1 MRTYFI
7 LGSFMITATLCAL
20 EIKTELIEIQKADP
34 SIIIDLR
41 YATDNNF
48 TKEPIYPAAFR
59 CLLAKEPMQALGL
72 VQKELK
78 AKGLGLKV
86 WDAYRPRSCQAKL
99 WEVCGKQYPDEKE
112 RAHYVANPYN
122 GEIRHARGYTVDVT
136 IVDTAGKEL
145 PMPTEFDDFSAKA
158 WSDCAQVD
166 DVAKQNRT
174 MLIEIMRKHGFTVAK
189 SEWWHFDYQGWK
201 DQPILDVVT

>member
-1 MRTYFI
+1 MNANF
-7 LGSFMITATLCAL
+7 LFGSLMITAVFYTS
-20 EIKTELIEIQKADP
+20 EIKAELVEIQKADP

-48 TKEPIYPAAFR
+48 TREPIYPASFK
-59 CLLAKEPMQALGL
+59 CMLAKEPMRALCL

-78 AKGLGLKV
+78 AKGFSLKV
-86 WDAYRPRSCQAKL
+86 WDAYRPRFCQAKL

-136 IVDTAGKEL
+136 IVDKDGKEL
-145 PMPTEFDDFSAKA
+145 RMPTEFDDFSMQA
-158 WSDCAQVD
+158 WSDCSQVD
-166 DVAKQNRT
+166 DCAKQNRT

-189 SEWWHFDYQGWK
+189 SEWWHFDYQGWQ
-201 DQPILDVVT
+201 DQPILDVMT